1 MKKYYILAD
10 LRRAPDKNETD
21 KIPAGGE
28 MYAGKIKAIISAD
41 TWQEAM
47 EDGKRCIT
55 GSLKK
60 GVIPFNW
67 AWQEYDF
74 VEENGEKEIYDKY
87 RTATWLS
94 YYRVQA
100 GMDVKQ
106 LANAANINVRQI
118 YKVESGEIDA
128 GNMTARNLLAIADA
142 LGVDIRE
149 LI

>member
-1 MKKYYILAD
+1 MKKYYIMAD
-10 LRRAPDKNETD
+10 LRRVPNTEEAG

-41 TWQEAM
+41 TWQDAM
-47 EDGKRCIT
+47 KAGKRCIT

-60 GVIPFNW
+60 GVVPFNW
-67 AWQEYDF
+67 TWQEYDF
-74 VEENGEKEIYDKY
+74 VVENGDKEIYDKY

-94 YYRVQA
+94 YHRVQV
-100 GMDVKQ
+100 GMTVKQ
-106 LANAANINVRQI
+106 LADAANVNYMQV
-118 YKVESGEIDA
+118 YKADSGEIEL
-128 GNMTARNLLAIADA
+128 GNMTARNLLALADA